1 MERIVNFSNGLG
13 RTFSLIRHFGTI
25 RWIIADMTDSS
36 QLLSAL
42 RADKPLN
49 ASMQRKL
56 ILSLSWPAILAQVSV
71 TIIQMIDASMVGH
84 LGVQAGASI
93 GLVSSSTWLINGI
106 CSGSV
111 YGFSVQTA
119 QAIGARNNE
128 EARNCSRQGLLV
140 ILGVA
145 FLIGS
150 IGFGLSGM
158 VPVWL
163 GGEDAI
169 LADASAYL
177 GIFCLCLPFS
187 LLNTWAI
194 ATLQAAG
201 DTRLPGMTQIVMC
214 MLDVLFNYLFIFAM
228 NLGVA
233 GSALGTGAAMACAS
247 LFLTWRVLFK
257 NEFLKGKCRIHF
269 TRHSLS
275 KAVRIGVPISLE
287 QLISGSSYVMF
298 TRIVSSLGSVSIAAN
313 SFAITAES
321 LCYMPGYG
329 CGSAATAIIGQ
340 CTGANRHD
348 LAREISWRIV
358 RIGMGMMALS
368 GVVMFVFAPW
378 LMNILTPDPAVI
390 ELGTSMLR
398 LEAFAEPLYG
408 ASIVCSGILRGKG
421 DTIWPACLNFLSI
434 WCIRIPLAAW
444 LSRSFGLA
452 GAWVAMGVELD
463 ARGLLFLWRLHH
475 SFAPS
480 KKKA

>member
-1 MERIVNFSNGLG
+1 
-13 RTFSLIRHFGTI
+13 
-25 RWIIADMTDSS
+25 MTDSS

-71 TIIQMIDASMVGH
+71 TIMQMIDASMVGH

-257 NEFLKGKCRIHF
+257 NEFLKGNAGF
-269 TRHSLS
+269 TLPVIPFPKPYAS
-275 KAVRIGVPISLE
+275 AF
-287 QLISGSSYVMF
+287 Q
-298 TRIVSSLGSVSIAAN
+298 SVWN
-313 SFAITAES
+313 S
-321 LCYMPGYG
+321 
-329 CGSAATAIIGQ
+329 
-340 CTGANRHD
+340 
-348 LAREISWRIV
+348 
-358 RIGMGMMALS
+358 
-368 GVVMFVFAPW
+368 
-378 LMNILTPDPAVI
+378 
-390 ELGTSMLR
+390 
-398 LEAFAEPLYG
+398 
-408 ASIVCSGILRGKG
+408 
-421 DTIWPACLNFLSI
+421 
-434 WCIRIPLAAW
+434 
-444 LSRSFGLA
+444 
-452 GAWVAMGVELD
+452 
-463 ARGLLFLWRLHH
+463 
-475 SFAPS
+475 
-480 KKKA
+480 